1 MFKYQGAHCPY
12 CKKELTPNDEIL
24 ICPECGAPYHRE
36 CVKES
41 GGCVLTDLHEK
52 GEMWQPPAAASHASS
67 EAPPFDGMA
76 PLRCGR
82 CGTVNPPDRLF
93 CEVCGHELNKKFE
106 GDAPGSPSFGAGGG
120 TPGGFGPAQ
129 NQGPNAQGPGFGP
142 GVPPYQMPYNP
153 YTTPFGGLA
162 PDEEIDGVSVHDLAI
177 YVGDNTHY
185 FLPKFKEFKNSRR
198 IVSWNWPAF
207 FLDFYYLMYRK
218 LWGWAIMMLVLSLLL
233 SAPSLLI
240 TAESAVL
247 MVNENASL
255 LAELNINPEKL
266 ILLSN
271 FFSFLS
277 MGLKLLLATTVNRL
291 YANKAFKEVKNL
303 KAQYENAPDYSMR
316 LRAKGG
322 PSRMAVVVAAAV
334 TMAVSMIV
342 SVLTMTLMTM

>member
-1 MFKYQGAHCPY
+1 
-12 CKKELTPNDEIL
+12 
-24 ICPECGAPYHRE
+24 
-36 CVKES
+36 
-41 GGCVLTDLHEK
+41 
-52 GEMWQPPAAASHASS
+52 
-67 EAPPFDGMA
+67 
-76 PLRCGR
+76 
-82 CGTVNPPDRLF
+82 
-93 CEVCGHELNKKFE
+93 
-106 GDAPGSPSFGAGGG
+106 
-120 TPGGFGPAQ
+120 
-129 NQGPNAQGPGFGP
+129 
-142 GVPPYQMPYNP
+142 
-153 YTTPFGGLA
+153 
-162 PDEEIDGVSVHDLAI
+162 
-177 YVGDNTHY
+177 
-185 FLPKFKEFKNSRR
+185 
-198 IVSWNWPAF
+198 
-207 FLDFYYLMYRK
+207 
-218 LWGWAIMMLVLSLLL
+218 
-233 SAPSLLI
+233 
-240 TAESAVL
+240 